1 MKVEMELSSEEVV
14 EEDAKYKDLEKVF
27 DQEKIALE
35 DIDDVKSSHISD
47 SKSHHSEGI
56 DNFL

>member
-1 MKVEMELSSEEVV
+1 MELSSEEVV